1 MPAIGKG
8 SPDALQI
15 NAALSAWQQGDV
27 ALKEPWFLHAAMPTR
42 PLTIEADTGQNEEV
56 AAITSEVVGGATH
69 LRLVGEIDLSSAHL
83 MVDSIDEAVEAGAT
97 TAVFDFGGVT
107 FVNSTGLGAMVAATK
122 RLRADGGDLVL
133 RQFRGIPASAL
144 ATTGLDRFFTIE
156 S

>member
-1 MPAIGKG
+1 MQP
-8 SPDALQI
+8 
-15 NAALSAWQQGDV
+15 
-27 ALKEPWFLHAAMPTR
+27 F
-42 PLTIEADTGQNEEV
+42 PLTITTD
-56 AAITSEVVGGATH
+56 VVDGVPH

-83 MVDSIDEAVEAGAT
+83 MVDCIDDAVDNGAT
-97 TAVFDFGGVT
+97 TVVLDFAGVT

>member
-1 MPAIGKG
+1 MQP
-8 SPDALQI
+8 
-15 NAALSAWQQGDV
+15 
-27 ALKEPWFLHAAMPTR
+27 F
-42 PLTIEADTGQNEEV
+42 PLT
-56 AAITSEVVGGATH
+56 ITSEVVDGVTH

-83 MVDSIDEAVEAGAT
+83 MVDRIDEAVDAGARI
-97 TAVFDFGGVT
+97 VVLDFGGVT

>member
-1 MPAIGKG
+1 MQP
-8 SPDALQI
+8 
-15 NAALSAWQQGDV
+15 
-27 ALKEPWFLHAAMPTR
+27 F
-42 PLTIEADTGQNEEV
+42 PLTI
-56 AAITSEVVGGATH
+56 TSEQVDGITH

-83 MVDSIDEAVEAGAT
+83 MVDSIDQAVEAGAT
-97 TAVFDFGGVT
+97 TVVLDFAGVT

-122 RLRADGGDLVL
+122 RLRSDGGDLVL

>member
-1 MPAIGKG
+1 MQP
-8 SPDALQI
+8 L
-15 NAALSAWQQGDV
+15 
-27 ALKEPWFLHAAMPTR
+27 
-42 PLTIEADTGQNEEV
+42 PLTITTESVDGV
-56 AAITSEVVGGATH
+56 AH
-69 LRLVGEIDLSSAHL
+69 LELVGEIDLASAHL
-83 MVDSIDEAVEAGAT
+83 LVERIDEAVAGGAT
-97 TAVFDFGGVT
+97 TVVLGFAGVT

>member
-1 MPAIGKG
+1 MQALPLHVTRHDD
-8 SPDALQI
+8 DA
-15 NAALSAWQQGDV
+15 
-27 ALKEPWFLHAAMPTR
+27 HATLA
-42 PLTIEADTGQNEEV
+42 
-56 AAITSEVVGGATH
+56 
-69 LRLVGEIDLSSAHL
+69 LVGEIDLASAHL
-83 MVDSIDEAVEAGAT
+83 LVDSIDEAIDDGVKT
-97 TAVFDFGGVT
+97 IVLDFAGVT

>member
-1 MPAIGKG
+1 MQPH
-8 SPDALQI
+8 P
-15 NAALSAWQQGDV
+15 LS
-27 ALKEPWFLHAAMPTR
+27 
-42 PLTIEADTGQNEEV
+42 
-56 AAITSEVVGGATH
+56 ITSEVTEQGTL

-83 MVDSIDEAVEAGAT
+83 LVDEIDDAIELGART
-97 TAVFDFGGVT
+97 VVLDFAGVT

-133 RQFRGIPASAL
+133 RHFRGIPASAL

>member
-1 MPAIGKG
+1 MQPF
-8 SPDALQI
+8 P
-15 NAALSAWQQGDV
+15 LS
-27 ALKEPWFLHAAMPTR
+27 
-42 PLTIEADTGQNEEV
+42 
-56 AAITSEVVGGATH
+56 ITSEVLDGVTC
-69 LRLVGEIDLSSAHL
+69 LRLEGEIDLSSAHL
-83 MVDSIDEAVEAGAT
+83 LVESIDDAVASGASTVVLDFAG
-97 TAVFDFGGVT
+97 VS